1 MKIKAGLSVI
11 TGFFFGLGTFFV
23 LKFLDIE
30 NALGF
35 SVMSG
40 LLFYLLLFC
49 FLVIHGKVMDKKY
62 NEFEKVITSPIFY
75 KTNGNFNLGYKV
87 KNGNIYFCEAGIV
100 CVSLDEKPYTLD
112 EITMD
117 NIKRL
122 YFTDIRLV
130 IETEDDNVFFITI
143 PDAKRAY
150 EALKEKEWL
159 E

>member
-30 NALGF
+30 NALAF

-62 NEFEKVITSPIFY
+62 NSI
-75 KTNGNFNLGYKV
+75 
-87 KNGNIYFCEAGIV
+87 
-100 CVSLDEKPYTLD
+100 
-112 EITMD
+112 
-117 NIKRL
+117 
-122 YFTDIRLV
+122 
-130 IETEDDNVFFITI
+130 
-143 PDAKRAY
+143 
-150 EALKEKEWL
+150 
-159 E
+159 

>member
-1 MKIKAGLSVI
+1 M
-11 TGFFFGLGTFFV
+11 
-23 LKFLDIE
+23 
-30 NALGF
+30 
-35 SVMSG
+35 
-40 LLFYLLLFC
+40 
-49 FLVIHGKVMDKKY
+49 
-62 NEFEKVITSPIFY
+62 
-75 KTNGNFNLGYKV
+75 
-87 KNGNIYFCEAGIV
+87 